1 MISGSKCKYYS
12 PYGYHKVSCNK
23 IDLRLLTPAIFAWL
37 SVEASVKYC
46 KISGLID
53 LSISLSNKLNE
64 NEKQKILNKIAHTIS
79 KLLVNKDIISTN
91 ISVDSNDSDSVMLSM
106 LLSANIIES

>member
-1 MISGSKCKYYS
+1 MNDR
-12 PYGYHKVSCNK
+12 V
-23 IDLRLLTPAIFAWL
+23 F
-37 SVEASVKYC
+37 
-46 KISGLID
+46 ID
-53 LSISLSNKLNE
+53 LSISLSIEVNE
-64 NEKQKILNKIAHTIS
+64 NEKQNILNEIAETIS